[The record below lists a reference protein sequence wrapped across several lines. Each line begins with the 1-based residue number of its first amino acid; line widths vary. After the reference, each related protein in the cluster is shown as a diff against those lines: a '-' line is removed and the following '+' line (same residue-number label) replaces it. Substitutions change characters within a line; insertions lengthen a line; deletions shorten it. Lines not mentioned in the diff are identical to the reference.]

1 MPRARRSAKRGP
13 NTRDDTKLCR
23 IINSREDSVILQQDL
38 DRMAIW
44 AHTWQM
50 KFNVDKG
57 SLRQELLQLKVS
69 DKLNQ
74 LRGSRQGAH
83 ADSEASDDDAASEVL
98 SHCSSASETVSVLE
112 EGSGSDAQDLQAYQ
126 EQREDKLKEDIDN
139 LTDKS
144 IKTRLSALGKLRLAL
159 SSQVLGEF
167 LVERRVTLTDA
178 LERCL
183 KKGKEEEQS
192 LAATLLSLLCIQLG
206 PGSEGQEVF
215 HSVKH
220 LLINILTD
228 SSSRA
233 PARQSCAVALG
244 ICCYIAATED
254 EDLATS
260 LTCLEGIFTLL
271 YSENNSSPASL
282 QGVVCCAIQS
292 WALLLTICPG
302 SRIQK
307 ALESHLPYFSGV
319 LSSENVSLR
328 IAAGESIAL
337 LYELGR
343 DLEEDFEY
351 DDVDTLCVRLKAL
364 ATDSNK
370 YRAKTD
376 RRKQRSIFR
385 DVLHY
390 IENEE
395 FQEETIKFG
404 LEVMYVDSWVRR
416 RTYST
421 FKETLGSGVR
431 DHLQHNEV
439 LRDIFSLGAPLVLD
453 AAAIKASKISRV
465 EKHMFNSAAF
475 KARTK
480 ARNRVRDK
488 RADVL

>member
-1 MPRARRSAKRGP
+1 MPRARRANPSGKKGR
-13 NTRDDTKLCR
+13 
-23 IINSREDSVILQQDL
+23 
-38 DRMAIW
+38 
-44 AHTWQM
+44 
-50 KFNVDKG
+50 G

-74 LRGSRQGAH
+74 LKGSRAGTR
-83 ADSEASDDDAASEVL
+83 ADSEASDDEAASDIL
-98 SHCSSASETVSVLE
+98 SHCSSASETVSLAE
-112 EGSGSDAQDLQAYQ
+112 DGNGSELLDYQSQQ
-126 EQREDKLKEDIDN
+126 EQREDKLKEDVDN

-144 IKTRLSALGKLRLAL
+144 IKTRQAALTSLRLSL
-159 SSQVLGEF
+159 SSHILADVLT
-167 LVERRVTLTDA
+167 ERRVTLMDA

-192 LAATLLSLLCIQLG
+192 LAASVLSLLCIQLG
-206 PGSEGQEVF
+206 SGPEGEEVF
-215 HSVKH
+215 HCLKPI
-220 LLINILTD
+220 LISILTD
-228 SSSRA
+228 SSTGSS
-233 PARQSCAVALG
+233 ARQSCATSLG
-244 ICCYIAATED
+244 LCCYIAAAD
-254 EDLATS
+254 AEDLISS
-260 LTCLEGIFTLL
+260 LCCLEGLITSYYSDNGAKHTALHGLL
-271 YSENNSSPASL
+271 
-282 QGVVCCAIQS
+282 CCAIQS
-292 WALLLTICPG
+292 WALLLTMCPA

-307 ALESHLPYFSGV
+307 VLESHLPRLPGM
-319 LSSENVSLR
+319 LSSENVNLR
-328 IAAGESIAL
+328 IAAGESLAL

-343 DLEEDFEY
+343 DLEEDFFYE
-351 DDVDTLCVRLKAL
+351 DTDALCVTLKAL

-390 IENEE
+390 IESSEC
-395 FQEETIKFG
+395 QEETIKFG

-416 RTYST
+416 RTYSS
-421 FKETLGSGVR
+421 FKEVLGSGVR
-431 DHLQHNEV
+431 YHLQYNEV

-453 AAAIKASKISRV
+453 AAAIKANKISRV